1 MGARRPGVAGAR
13 ARRLVG
19 TVLLVIAGSVVAAPV
34 EAQLRRA
41 TSGVWLPP
49 TSYAASDDA
58 FALSLD
64 PAAMGLVDD
73 WRIAYVHADG
83 ADANGF
89 GQRGDGLYA
98 AVPLIF
104 GFSLGAS
111 IESVRPSPT
120 TAVGQAI
127 EHTML
132 SLGLAYAPTRS
143 IGIGAA
149 TRFLWSGDP
158 HVAGLFTLDLAASWR
173 PIPQLAFSFVARDL
187 SGPGY
192 GGGCLPTGGTGVGP
206 CSVPRSFLLAIGLRP
221 EGSRALTFDLAGAVD
236 ERGRVGARLM
246 GEVEVP
252 YVGRA
257 QAAVDVENLGGNQ
270 VLGPA
275 APMGAA
281 LTTDLDVR
289 VTAGLAL
296 DWGQLGVGGG
306 VVAGNGFGDS
316 PGWYVAAHLD
326 GRGRRGIPTGDV
338 IAEVVMEG
346 QGARSIVSTIGRLDR
361 ALHDPRVRGV
371 LLRPLGSSVGMAYA
385 QEVRLLVD
393 QLEEAGRP
401 VVCMLEDASGSELYM
416 CAGASAIVADPAG
429 GVRLYGPS
437 FEVQHYG
444 ELLRELGVR
453 ADFVRIGRYKSA
465 IEEYQDD
472 AMSEGARE
480 QREELMDD
488 LYGRLVHDLA
498 EDLEVDEARAR
509 AIIDGGPYVTPR
521 AITAGIVHASA
532 DSHELD
538 EVLAQTMGGSYPR
551 ERTTPAELSR
561 GWGEAARVGVVFI
574 DGEMTDGTNLDV
586 PLLEIHTT
594 GGRTAVDAIDRL
606 AADPNVAAIIVRI
619 DSPGGS
625 VLAADQIVRAI
636 QRARRQRPVI
646 ASMGAVAASGGYYVA
661 SACSEI
667 WADPSTITGSIGV
680 WFGKVDFEPIATRYG
695 VHTEQI
701 SRSAHA
707 GAESLWRPFTPDE
720 RAILAESVRDWYR
733 AFVDRV
739 AEGRDMR
746 PTEVHAIAQGHVWSG
761 DHAQQIGLVDRLG
774 GFGSALQR
782 ARELGGLP
790 DSAGYTTTPS
800 RPSGLLDYV
809 LAGTPLGTDT
819 TETGSATVS
828 DGGLGDVLR
837 TLSPETLGAIRVA
850 YLMRAMESSEPMA
863 LMPFAIDVGM

>member
-1 MGARRPGVAGAR
+1 MRHA
-13 ARRLVG
+13 
-19 TVLLVIAGSVVAAPV
+19 LLVCLALAALPSIAR
-34 EAQLRRA
+34 AQLRRA

-49 TSYAASDDA
+49 SSYAASDDA

-64 PAAMGLVDD
+64 PAAMAFVDD
-73 WRIAYVHADG
+73 WTVAYVHADA
-83 ADANGF
+83 ADSTGL
-89 GQRGDGLYA
+89 GQRGDGVYGAL
-98 AVPLIF
+98 PLIF
-104 GFSLGAS
+104 GLSLGAS
-111 IESVRPSPT
+111 VESVRPA
-120 TAVGQAI
+120 TAPIGQGI

-132 SLGLAYAPTRS
+132 SLGLAYAASRS
-143 IGIGAA
+143 LGVGVAS
-149 TRFLWSGDP
+149 RFLWSGDP
-158 HVAGLFTLDLAASWR
+158 HLSGLFTLDVAASWR

-192 GGGCLPTGGTGVGP
+192 NGGCLPIGATSTGP

-221 EGSRALTFDLAGAVD
+221 EGSRALSFDLAGAVD
-236 ERGRVGARLM
+236 ERGRVGARVM
-246 GEVEVP
+246 GELEVP
-252 YVGRA
+252 YLGRA
-257 QAAVDVENLGGNQ
+257 LAAVDVENLGGNQ
-270 VLGPA
+270 VLGPLGTMA
-275 APMGAA
+275 
-281 LTTDLDVR
+281 TTSPDVR
-289 VTAGLAL
+289 VTAGLAI

-306 VVAGNGFGDS
+306 VIVGDGLDGS
-316 PGWYVAAHLD
+316 PGWYVTGHLD
-326 GRGRRGIPTGDV
+326 GRMRRGIPTGDV

-371 LLRPLGSSVGMAYA
+371 LLRPLGSGIGMAYA
-385 QEVRLLVD
+385 QEVRLLIT

-444 ELLRELGVR
+444 QLLRELGVR

-472 AMSEGARE
+472 AMSGPARQE
-480 QREELMDD
+480 RGVLIDE

-498 EDLEVDEARAR
+498 DDLEVDEARVR
-509 AIIDGGPYVTPR
+509 AIVDGGPYVTPR
-521 AITAGIVHASA
+521 AITAGIVHSSG
-532 DSHELD
+532 DSHDLD
-538 EVLAQTMGGSYPR
+538 DVLRQTMGGSYGR
-551 ERTTPAELSR
+551 ERSTPAEATR
-561 GWGEAARVGVVFI
+561 GWGESPHVGVVFV

-594 GGRTAVDAIDRL
+594 GGRTAVDAIDRV
-606 AADPNVAAIIVRI
+606 AGDPNVAAMILRI

-636 QRARRQRPVI
+636 QRARRRIPVI

-661 SACSEI
+661 SACDEI

-733 AFVDRV
+733 AFLARV
-739 AEGRDMR
+739 SEGRGMTL
-746 PTEVHAIAQGHVWSG
+746 TEVHAVAQGRVWTG
-761 DHAQQIGLVDRLG
+761 DHAQEIGLVDRLG

-790 DSAGYTTTPS
+790 DSAGFTTTPS

-819 TETGSATVS
+819 TETGSATTS

-837 TLSPETLGAIRVA
+837 TLSPEVLSAIRFG
-850 YLMRAMESSEPMA
+850 YLMRAMESAEPMA
-863 LMPFAIDVGM
+863 LMPMTIEAGM

>member
-1 MGARRPGVAGAR
+1 MQR
-13 ARRLVG
+13 
-19 TVLLVIAGSVVAAPV
+19 VLLVPLALLALLTLASSAR
-34 EAQLRRA
+34 AQLRRD

-49 TSYAASDDA
+49 SSYAASDDA

-64 PAAMGLVDD
+64 PAAMAFVDD
-73 WRIAYVHADG
+73 WSVSYVHADA
-83 ADANGF
+83 ADSTGL

-98 AVPLIF
+98 ALPLLF
-104 GFSLGAS
+104 GVSLGAS
-111 IESVRPSPT
+111 IESVRPASLAP
-120 TAVGQAI
+120 VGQAF

-158 HVAGLFTLDLAASWR
+158 HIRGLFTLDLAASWR
-173 PIPQLAFSFVARDL
+173 PIPQVAFSFIARDL

-192 GGGCLPTGGTGVGP
+192 DAPCRALGMVTSPP
-206 CSVPRSFLLAIGLRP
+206 CSVPRSFVLAIAVRP
-221 EGSRALTFDLAGAVD
+221 EGTRALTFDVAGAID

-246 GEVEVP
+246 GELEVP
-252 YVGRA
+252 YLGRA
-257 QAAVDVENLGGNQ
+257 LAAVDVENLGGTQ
-270 VLGPA
+270 VLGPL
-275 APMGAA
+275 GAMTSA
-281 LTTDLDVR
+281 TDVR
-289 VTAGLAL
+289 VTAGLAI
-296 DWGQLGVGGG
+296 DWGQIGAGGG
-306 VVAGNGFGDS
+306 AILGSGVEGS
-316 PGWYVAAHLD
+316 PGWYVSGHLD

-346 QGARSIVSTIGRLDR
+346 QGPRSIVATIGRLDR

-371 LLRPLGSSVGMAYA
+371 LLRPLGSGIGMAYA
-385 QEVRLLVD
+385 QEVRLLIT

-444 ELLRELGVR
+444 QLLRELGVR

-472 AMSEGARE
+472 EMQAGT
-480 QREELMDD
+480 REERNVLMDE
-488 LYGRLVHDLA
+488 LYGRLVHDLSD
-498 EDLEVDEARAR
+498 DLEVDEARVR
-509 AIIDGGPYVTPR
+509 SIIDEGPYVTPR
-521 AITAGIVHASA
+521 AISAGIVHSSG
-532 DSHELD
+532 DSHDLD
-538 EVLAQTMGGSYPR
+538 DVLRQTMGGSYAR
-551 ERTTPAELSR
+551 ERSTPPELTRS
-561 GWGEAARVGVVFI
+561 WGVPAHVGVIYV

-594 GGRTAVDAIDRL
+594 GGRTAVDAIDRM
-606 AADPNVAAIIVRI
+606 AGDANVAAMILRI

-636 QRARRQRPVI
+636 QRAREHMPVI
-646 ASMGAVAASGGYYVA
+646 ASMGSVAASGGYYVA
-661 SACSEI
+661 SACDEI

-707 GAESLWRPFTPDE
+707 GAESLWRPFSPDE
-720 RAILAESVRDWYR
+720 RAVLAESVRDWYR
-733 AFVDRV
+733 AFIDRV
-739 AEGRDMR
+739 AEGRGMR
-746 PTEVHAIAQGHVWSG
+746 ATEVHAIAQGRVWTG
-761 DHAQQIGLVDRLG
+761 DHAQEIGLVDRLG

-790 DSAGYTTTPS
+790 DSAGYTTSPS

-809 LAGTPLGTDT
+809 LQGTPLGTDT
-819 TETGSATVS
+819 LETPSAAAS
-828 DGGLGDVLR
+828 EGGLGDVLR
-837 TLSPETLGAIRVA
+837 TLTPELLSALRIG

-863 LMPFAIDVGM
+863 LMPMTIDVGM

>member
-1 MGARRPGVAGAR
+1 MSR
-13 ARRLVG
+13 AILSALLAL
-19 TVLLVIAGSVVAAPV
+19 VLLGAAPAA
-34 EAQLRRA
+34 AQFRRD

-49 TSYAASDDA
+49 ASYAASDDA

-64 PAAMGLVDD
+64 PAAMAFVDD
-73 WRIAYVHADG
+73 WTVSYVHADA
-83 ADANGF
+83 ADSTGF
-89 GQRGDGLYA
+89 GQRGDGLYGA
-98 AVPLIF
+98 LPLIF

-111 IESVRPSPT
+111 IESVRPAPL
-120 TAVGQAI
+120 APYGQAM

-132 SLGLAYAPTRS
+132 SLGLAYAPSRS

-158 HVAGLFTLDLAASWR
+158 HLAGLFTLDLAASWR
-173 PIPQLAFSFVARDL
+173 PIPQVALSFVARDL

-192 GGGCLPTGGTGVGP
+192 DAPCMAVGTAPAPP
-206 CSVPRSFLLAIGLRP
+206 CSVPRSFLLALGIRP
-221 EGSRALTFDLAGAVD
+221 EGSRAFSLDVAGVID
-236 ERGRVGARLM
+236 ERGRVGARFM
-246 GEVEVP
+246 GELEVP
-252 YVGRA
+252 YLGRA
-257 QAAVDVENLGGNQ
+257 LAAVELENLGGAQ
-270 VLGPA
+270 SLGPFVIT
-275 APMGAA
+275 APAP
-281 LTTDLDVR
+281 DVR

-296 DWGQLGVGGG
+296 DWGQVGVGGG
-306 VVAGNGFGDS
+306 AILGNGFDGS
-316 PGWYVAAHLD
+316 PGWYVTGHLD

-371 LLRPLGSSVGMAYA
+371 LLRPLGSGIGMAYA
-385 QEVRLLVD
+385 QEVRLMIS

-416 CAGASAIVADPAG
+416 CAGASAIVGDPAG

-444 ELLRELGVR
+444 QLLRELGVR

-472 AMSEGARE
+472 EMSAGARE
-480 QREELMDD
+480 ERNVLIDE
-488 LYGRLVHDLA
+488 LYGRLVHDLSD
-498 EDLEVDEARAR
+498 DLEVDEARVR
-509 AIIDGGPYVTPR
+509 TIIDQGPYVTPR
-521 AITAGIVHASA
+521 AITAGIVHSSGDA
-532 DSHELD
+532 HELD
-538 EVLAQTMGGSYPR
+538 EVLRQTMGGSYGR
-551 ERTTPAELSR
+551 ERTTPAELTR
-561 GWGEAARVGVVFI
+561 HWGEAPHVGVVFI

-594 GGRTAVDAIDRL
+594 GGRTAVDAIDRM
-606 AADPNVAAIIVRI
+606 AGDPNVAAMIVRI

-636 QRARRQRPVI
+636 ARARERMPVI
-646 ASMGAVAASGGYYVA
+646 ASMGSVAASGGYYVA
-661 SACSEI
+661 SACDEI

-733 AFVDRV
+733 AFLDRV
-739 AEGRDMR
+739 AEGRGMR
-746 PTEVHAIAQGHVWSG
+746 RTEVHAIAQGRVWTG
-761 DHAQQIGLVDRLG
+761 DHAQEIGLVDRLG

-790 DSAGYTTTPS
+790 DSAGFTTTPS

-809 LAGTPLGTDT
+809 LAGTPFGTDT
-819 TETGSATVS
+819 TETGSAVAAS

-837 TLSPETLGAIRVA
+837 TLSPEMLSAIRIG
-850 YLMRAMESSEPMA
+850 YLMRAMESGEPLA
-863 LMPFAIDVGM
+863 LMPMRVDIGM